1 MRLLTSC
8 SLLLSVLFFAA
19 GCASSTPQSRISR
32 NHQAYESFPAS
43 VQRKISAGVI
53 DVGFTPQ
60 MVRMALG
67 EPAREFSRR
76 TENGTSEVWVYH
88 DREPRVSVGFG
99 VGFGRYGRHSSSA
112 VGISTSTGDAG
123 YDRDEK
129 MRVEFR
135 DGYVSEI
142 EYRKR

>member
-1 MRLLTSC
+1 MYLHQSRC
-8 SLLLSVLFFAA
+8 LLLAATLFAA

-32 NHQAYESFPAS
+32 NHQAFESFPS
-43 VQRKISAGVI
+43 EVQRKISAGVV

-76 TENGTSEVWVYH
+76 TENGTTEVWVYN
-88 DREPRVSVGFG
+88 DKSPRVSVGFG
-99 VGFGRYGRHSSSA
+99 VGFGSYGRHSASS
-112 VGISTSTGDAG
+112 VGVSTSTGSG
-123 YDRDEK
+123 YDRDER

-135 DGYVSEI
+135 DGYVSEV